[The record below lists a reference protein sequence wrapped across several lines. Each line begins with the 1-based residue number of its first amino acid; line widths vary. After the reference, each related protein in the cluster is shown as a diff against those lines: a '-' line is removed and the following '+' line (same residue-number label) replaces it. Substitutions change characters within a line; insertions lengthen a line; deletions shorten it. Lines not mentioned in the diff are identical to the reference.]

1 MAQKYIAREKRIFS
15 NGAIGW
21 APGGYLDCIGPFAKV
36 QNCPIMVGG
45 AEAGRLTCY
54 ASNVADTLWTIP
66 ANTRKNGRYVAGFFH
81 YEDGSVAFRPFDR
94 YTHLFNT
101 KKGA

>member
-1 MAQKYIAREKRIFS
+1 MGQKYIAREKRVFS

-21 APGGYLDCIGPFAKV
+21 APGGYPDCIGPFAKV
-36 QNCPIMVGG
+36 QNCPIMVEGQEV
-45 AEAGRLTCY
+45 ARLTCY

-66 ANTRKNGRYVAGFFH
+66 ANTQKNGRYVAGFFY
-81 YEDGSVAFRPFDR
+81 YEEGSVVFRPFDR
-94 YTHLFNT
+94 YAHIFNT